1 MFYEKSILCILA
13 MFFIMS
19 GCSNNT
25 QEANELNVVQKIS
38 AQELVEIQKA
48 KPDLLILD
56 VRTSDEISSGKIPSA
71 ITEDFYNSSFETNL
85 QKLDNKRPI
94 VVYCK
99 SGGRSGKAAKILEK
113 LGFKEV
119 YDLKG
124 GYKSWAANQ

>member
-1 MFYEKSILCILA
+1 MFSEKSILCILA

-19 GCSNNT
+19 SCSNNT

-48 KPDLLILD
+48 KSDLLILD
-56 VRTSDEISSGKIPSA
+56 VRTSDEISKGKIPSA

-85 QKLDNKRPI
+85 QKLDNNRPI

-113 LGFKEV
+113 VGFKEV
-119 YDLKG
+119 YDLKD
-124 GYKSWAANQ
+124 GYKSWTANQ

>member
-1 MFYEKSILCILA
+1 